1 MDPLLEVSDNIGF
14 TVWFSINNYILD
26 EYYNMFDYYDNQH
39 SLGWSVNLTNDKI
52 IVMLNEAQY
61 DFDFGTGDVIE
72 LEEETW
78 YCYVLNVDQ
87 RNRTMSQYIY
97 KRNVELEEDAVRLS
111 STVLKKVHSNEQT
124 IEPVDYQLEGIDP
137 VILGSDM
144 KLTNIRL
151 FLDVIP
157 EDTHNK
163 ILNQYV
169 IREDSKYLVFAD
181 NANTRLYL
189 PNFPLFE

>member
-1 MDPLLEVSDNIGF
+1 MYSDI
-14 TVWFSINNYILD
+14 
-26 EYYNMFDYYDNQH
+26 
-39 SLGWSVNLTNDKI
+39 
-52 IVMLNEAQY
+52 Y
-61 DFDFGTGDVIE
+61 DFALTGLVDVTA
-72 LEEETW
+72 LEEEVW

-87 RNRTMSQYIY
+87 RNRKVSQYIY
-97 KRNVELEEDAVRLS
+97 KRNVDFEEDAGKLT
-111 STVLKKVHSNEQT
+111 STVLNQVYSNEQVIT
-124 IEPVDYQLEGIDP
+124 PIEYQIESVNP

-151 FLDVIP
+151 FADIIP
-157 EDTHNK
+157 ESTHNK

-169 IREDSKYLVFAD
+169 MREDSKYLVFAD